1 MEKAYAFV
9 ETFMQQRDIELIY
22 AEDSP
27 AFWVDWREFDEDI
40 ADYCHI
46 DGLTAEVCDA
56 DNDLGYDLFFSYK
69 DRKTQVLF
77 EEEDITRD
85 PALQAIN
92 RVIMPDY
99 ELRFMTDTL
108 GGDGLAFIVLEGQ
121 GWQTLTAK
129 YGKDALD
136 SRFLPIT
143 DGTTMFG
150 LSFDEVM
157 QSINA

>member
-9 ETFMQQRDIELIY
+9 ETFMQQRDIELIH
-22 AEDSP
+22 AKDCP

-46 DGLTAEVCDA
+46 DGLTAETCDA

-69 DRKTQVLF
+69 GRKTQVLF
-77 EEEDITRD
+77 EEEEITRD

-108 GGDGLAFIVLEGQ
+108 GGDVLAFIVLDGQ
-121 GWQTLTAK
+121 GWQTLAAK

-136 SRFLPIT
+136 SHFLPIT
-143 DGTTMFG
+143 DDTAMFG
-150 LSFDEVM
+150 LSFGEVI